1 MINCLQ
7 KSTNIVKTSK
17 TIIIGIRIIAKPPS
31 ILRTIL
37 YKTGKSEKMPSL
49 ITTTN
54 GQEQDEVPYIID

>member
-31 ILRTIL
+31 ELFYIKLLSNQKRAL
-37 YKTGKSEKMPSL
+37 VTGTGTSSFPVK
-49 ITTTN
+49 
-54 GQEQDEVPYIID
+54 V